1 MRKHKRASFSRFILM
16 VLLEE
21 GPLNLKELE
30 ERAFIFVYHFHGLG
44 YSLHAAV
51 QKKLISFLSWLGYRP
66 REDYSE
72 KMKKWREKHE

>member
-21 GPLNLKELE
+21 EPLNLKELE
-30 ERAFIFVYHFHGLG
+30 ERAFIFVYHFHGFG

-66 REDYSE
+66 REDYSG